1 MHPHEELARREM
13 ELILAGDGE
22 GVAALYASDFVL
34 HYPGHNPLAGTYT
47 DVEEFLARFGELFD
61 GGSVER
67 ELHDAL
73 GTDDHAVQLLTV
85 TGTAKGLTHTWN
97 AVIVM
102 HVADG
107 QFTEAWFHFRDQY
120 ALDAYLT
127 ALAED

>member
-13 ELILAGDGE
+13 ALIQAGDDE
-22 GVAALYASDFVL
+22 GVARLYADDFVL
-34 HYPGHNPLAGTYT
+34 HYPGRNPLAGTYT
-47 DVEEFLARFGELFD
+47 DVGEFLTRLGRLFD
-61 GGSVER
+61 GGTVER

-85 TGTAKGLTHTWN
+85 TGEAKGIAHTWN

-107 QFTEAWFHFRDQY
+107 QFTEAWFHFDDQY
-120 ALDAYLT
+120 ALDAFLS
-127 ALAED
+127 ALDGS

>member
-13 ELILAGDGE
+13 ELIQTGDE
-22 GVAALYASDFVL
+22 AGVAALYANDFVL

-47 DVEEFLARFGELFD
+47 DVEEFLHRLGRLFD

-73 GTDDHAVQLLTV
+73 GTDNHAVQLLHV
-85 TGTAKGLTHTWN
+85 TGSAKGRSHTWN

-102 HVADG
+102 HVDEM
-107 QFTEAWFHFRDQY
+107 QFTEAWFHFDDQY
-120 ALDAYLT
+120 ALDEFLT
-127 ALAED
+127 SLEG